1 MQINCH
7 WIEEISLT
15 NIFYHVAVPE
25 PDPKSSRFSGLKLG
39 SRLLNYGG

>member
-7 WIEEISLT
+7 WIKEISLT

-25 PDPKSSRFSGLKLG
+25 PDPKSSRFPGLKLG